1 MFRMGLLLLGCGKG
15 DEKMR
20 ILFIKNN
27 VTWQQI
33 CNQILF
39 VVEYL
44 NAYFC
49 NIGILDFEKIT
60 MYLSVNCITFKLIT
74 K

>member
-1 MFRMGLLLLGCGKG
+1 MHYVPDGAAIVGMWEGN
-15 DEKMR
+15 EKKR

-49 NIGILDFEKIT
+49 NIGILDFEKIQCI
-60 MYLSVNCITFKLIT
+60 YLSTV
-74 K
+74 